1 MKLEKVTLRNIR
13 QFVGTQEV
21 EFSTDQTAKITLFRA
36 PNTTGKTTLLNA
48 VFWCLYG
55 EFLTGFEDQ
64 DRLRSIEAKDDHF
77 SVEVRFQHRGKTY
90 VAKRE
95 GRDDPNSATF
105 QVLEEHQGGT
115 SIPHRQPDLLINSI
129 LPKSLASFFFFAGE
143 YLKQPISGEY
153 SALTTESIRAVLGF
167 TLGERAIADLKDIRK
182 KRQKEL
188 QTLSAGTDLASITEK
203 LAEKETYVELTT
215 SQLVSLRNLVNQLE
229 GQRDELDDRL
239 RGFESSSVLQAKRE
253 KIEGQLRSAQANLV
267 EAHRARQQLVEQF
280 GPTLFLKGAAET
292 ATSFIDDA
300 VTKKRIPSPFDKT
313 FVKDI
318 LESQTCVCGRPIHPG
333 SSEYHAVASLINSA
347 TDETVLKRALAVRG
361 VAEHLIRNGKDAQR
375 HIRMTLSQHHAAGE
389 VVENLEQELAIISE
403 KIARQ
408 DQKNVRDAEA
418 ERARIGNTLLELNT
432 NRKKSEDDL
441 SRAKVE
447 VERLKQEQ
455 DRAQAASPQVAEART
470 KLELLELLISYL
482 ESELKSAEEMGIQRI
497 AEALNNVVGRATR
510 QKYAAEVTTDYTL
523 RLFKDEPDLGKVP
536 VRVLSSGERRLL
548 ILCFMSALVSVCRER
563 ESEHG
568 SVLLPGA
575 IAPMMV
581 DAPFGELDPEY
592 QALAATT
599 MMQLSD
605 QLILMLSKTHYTAE
619 VHDAIGQSVGK
630 EYMMIGYKR
639 GDAGDAAP
647 VRITINDMTYDQIV
661 YGADKDWT
669 EIRSIGGKS

>member
-64 DRLRSIEAKDDHF
+64 DRLRSIEAREDNF

-95 GRDDPNSATF
+95 GRDDPSNATF
-105 QVLEEHQGGT
+105 QVLEEHHGGT

-167 TLGERAIADLKDIRK
+167 KLAEQAIADLKEIRK

-203 LAEKETYVELTT
+203 LSEKESYIELTT
-215 SQLVSLRNLVNQLE
+215 NQLVSLRNLVSQLE
-229 GQRDELDDRL
+229 GQREELNERL

-253 KIEGQLRSAQANLV
+253 KIEGQLRSARTNLL
-267 EAHRARQQLVEQF
+267 ESHRARQQLVEQF
-280 GPTLFLKGAAET
+280 GPTLFLKGAAEA

-318 LESQTCVCGRPIHPG
+318 LESQSCVCGRPIHPG

-361 VAEHLIRNGKDAQR
+361 VSEHLIRNGKDAQR
-375 HIRMTLSQHHAAGE
+375 HMRMTLSQYHAAGE
-389 VVENLEQELAIISE
+389 VVENLEQELAIIAE

-418 ERARIGNTLLELNT
+418 QRARIEQTLLDFT
-432 NRKKSEDDL
+432 ANRKKSEDDL
-441 SRAKVE
+441 SGAKVE

-470 KLELLELLISYL
+470 KLELLELLISCL
-482 ESELKSAEEMGIQRI
+482 ESELKSAEEKGIQRI

-563 ESEHG
+563 ESEND

-575 IAPMMV
+575 TAPMMV

-647 VRITINDMTYDQIV
+647 VRLMINGTTYDQIV
-661 YGADKDWT
+661 YGNDKDWT

>member
-1 MKLEKVTLRNIR
+1 MKLEKVTLKNIR

-21 EFSTDQTAKITLFRA
+21 DFSIDQSAKITLFRA

-64 DRLRSIEAKDDHF
+64 DRLRSVEASEDNF

-90 VAKRE
+90 VAKRW
-95 GRDDPNSATF
+95 GLNDPNSADF
-105 QVLEEHQGGT
+105 RVLEEHQGGT

-143 YLKQPISGEY
+143 YLKQPMSGEY

-167 TLGERAIADLKDIRK
+167 KLAEQAITDLKEIRK
-182 KRQKEL
+182 KRQKQL
-188 QTLSAGTDLASITEK
+188 QTLSAGTDLSSVTEK
-203 LAEKETYVELTT
+203 LAEREIYIELTT
-215 SQLVSLRNLVNQLE
+215 NQLVALRNLCVQLE
-229 GQRDELDDRL
+229 GQRDELNEKL
-239 RGFESSSVLQAKRE
+239 RGFESSAALQTKRE
-253 KIEGQLRSAQANLV
+253 KIEGQLRSARNNRMDAL
-267 EAHRARQQLVEQF
+267 RARQQLVEQF
-280 GPTLFLKGAAET
+280 GPTLFLKATAEI

-313 FVKDI
+313 FVTDI
-318 LESQTCVCGRPIHPG
+318 LESQSCVCGRPIHPR
-333 SSEYHAVASLINSA
+333 SPEYHAVASLINSA
-347 TDETVLKRALAVRG
+347 TDEVVLKRALAVRG
-361 VAEHLIRNGKDAQR
+361 VAEHLLRNGKDAQR
-375 HIRMTLSQHHAAGE
+375 NIRMTLSQYHSAGE
-389 VVENLEQELAIISE
+389 VVENLEQELAVIGD

-408 DQKNVRDAEA
+408 DQKNVRVAEN
-418 ERARIGNTLLELNT
+418 ERARIDQTLLELMT
-432 NRKKSEDDL
+432 NRKKSEDEL
-441 SRAKVE
+441 SSAKAE
-447 VERLKQEQ
+447 VERLKKEQ

-470 KLELLELLISYL
+470 KLELLELLISNL
-482 ESELKSAEEMGIQRI
+482 ENELKSAEEKGIQRI

-523 RLFKDEPDLGKVP
+523 RLFKDDPGLGKVP

-563 ESEHG
+563 ESENG
-568 SVLLPGA
+568 TVLLPGA
-575 IAPMMV
+575 IAPMIV

-592 QALAATT
+592 QALAAAT
-599 MMQLSD
+599 MLQLSD
-605 QLILMLSKTHYTAE
+605 QLILMLSKTHYTVE
-619 VHDAIGQSVGK
+619 VHNAIGQSVGK

-647 VRITINDMTYDQIV
+647 VRIMINGMTYDQMV

-669 EIRSIGGKS
+669 EIRSVGDKS